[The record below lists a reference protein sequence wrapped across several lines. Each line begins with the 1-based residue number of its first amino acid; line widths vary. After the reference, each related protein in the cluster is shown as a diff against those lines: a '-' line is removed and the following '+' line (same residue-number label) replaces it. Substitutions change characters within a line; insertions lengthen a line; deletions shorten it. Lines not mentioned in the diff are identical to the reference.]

1 MQASSTINISI
12 LSPREKEVALHI
24 ANGESTTYIA
34 KTLGVK
40 CNTVST
46 LKKKIYNKLGINS
59 SVGLYKI
66 MKGEE

>member
-1 MQASSTINISI
+1 MQTPFPININI

-24 ANGESTTYIA
+24 ANGVSTTIIA

-46 LKKKIYNKLGINS
+46 LKKKIYIKLGVDS
-59 SVGLYKI
+59 SVALYKALQ
-66 MKGEE
+66 G

>member
-1 MQASSTINISI
+1 MESHSVININK

-24 ANGESTTYIA
+24 ANGVSTTIIA

-46 LKKKIYNKLGINS
+46 LKKKIYNKLGVDS
-59 SVGLYKI
+59 SVALYKALQ
-66 MKGEE
+66 G

>member
-1 MQASSTINISI
+1 METPSIINIKK

-24 ANGESTTYIA
+24 ANGVSTTTIA

-46 LKKKIYNKLGINS
+46 LKKKIYNKLGVDS
-59 SVGLYKI
+59 SVALYKALQ
-66 MKGEE
+66 G